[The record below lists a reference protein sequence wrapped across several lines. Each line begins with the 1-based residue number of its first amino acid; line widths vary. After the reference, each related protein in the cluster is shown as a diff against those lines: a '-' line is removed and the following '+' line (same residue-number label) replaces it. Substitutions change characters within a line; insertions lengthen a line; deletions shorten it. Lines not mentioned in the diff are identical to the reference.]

1 MLSFRPV
8 RPFRVGFSAGH
19 PGTFPVTLLVA
30 LLMALPVALLP
41 AAGAHAADR
50 TVQGG
55 RLDWGIKSSF
65 LSYVT
70 GPVAQ
75 GSWGLTGGAATV
87 GGQFRFHS
95 ATGSYDPDSGAFRSA
110 FSGGVRFAGH
120 QKSDGSHELDLSISR
135 PTVRISGGK
144 GTLHADMVSKAKSS
158 GKVTTSSQVPF
169 ASLDLSGIDMR
180 GGSSPI
186 ALSGVPATLTAQGA
200 AAFAGYYTAGTAL
213 DPVSLSVDVAAAKKT
228 AEPAPETEAAEEK
241 EEGAGTTA
249 KPTTA
254 ALRDAAVDWGVRRT
268 YREYVT
274 GSIAQGEWTLGDGA
288 QDGGA
293 LFRFPRGKGSYD
305 AGKGTL
311 DADFAGS
318 VRFTGTRLDLTLSE
332 VAVVVKDGKGTLFAD
347 VTDTAEGSP
356 PRKAV
361 PLVTFAAQDFTPED
375 GLASLTETPAKL
387 TEQGAK
393 SFGSLYPAGTEM
405 DPVSLAVTVD
415 AKAKLPALPDLGSDA
430 ATATPAPSPTPSR
443 TESAAARTDTGSSV
457 SSVSSVGAGTYTA
470 IGAGVVLAAGL
481 AVFLARGRRAATAA
495 DSAPGSPGS
504 PSSSGHSGSSGPSD
518 PSDPS

>member
-8 RPFRVGFSAGH
+8 RPYRVGFSARY
-19 PGTFPVTLLVA
+19 PGGIPGMLLVA
-30 LLMALPVALLP
+30 LLMVLSPALLP

-70 GPVAQ
+70 GPIAQ

-87 GGQFRFHS
+87 GSQFRFHS

-110 FSGGVRFAGH
+110 FSGGVRFVGH
-120 QKSDGSHELDLSISR
+120 QKSDGSYELDLSISR

-144 GTLHADMVSKAKSS
+144 GTLHADLVSKAKGS

-169 ASLDLSGIDMR
+169 ASLNLSGIDMR

-186 ALSGVPATLTAQGA
+186 ALSNVPATLTPQGA
-200 AAFAGYYTAGTAL
+200 TAFAGYYTAGTAL
-213 DPVSLSVDVAAAKKT
+213 DPVSLSVDVAAAKRT
-228 AEPAPETEAAEEK
+228 AAPTATTSPDAEEK
-241 EEGAGTTA
+241 KKGAGTPE
-249 KPTTA
+249 KPAAA
-254 ALRDAAVDWGVRRT
+254 ALQDAAVDWGVRRT

-274 GSIAQGEWTLGDGA
+274 GSIAQGTWTLGDGA

-305 AGKGTL
+305 AKMGTL

-318 VRFTGTRLDLTLSE
+318 VRFTGTRLDLTLSK
-332 VAVVVKDGKGTLFAD
+332 VAVAVKDGKGTLSAD
-347 VTDTAEGSP
+347 VTDAAEGSP

-361 PLVTFAAQDFTPED
+361 PLVTFEAKDFTPKD
-375 GLASLTETPAKL
+375 GLAALTETPAKL

-415 AKAKLPALPDLGSDA
+415 PKAKLPALPDLGSDA
-430 ATATPAPSPTPSR
+430 ATATPAPTPSG
-443 TESAAARTDTGSSV
+443 TDTAATGAETTSS
-457 SSVSSVGAGTYTA
+457 SSSSSSVGAGTYAA
-470 IGAGVVLAAGL
+470 IGAGVVLAAGVT
-481 AVFLARGRRAATAA
+481 VFVARRRRAATASDDA
-495 DSAPGSPGS
+495 SHSSAPT
-504 PSSSGHSGSSGPSD
+504 GPPDAS
-518 PSDPS
+518 